1 MIVSYHGFCTKIDW
15 ADYGGLGDKNLY
27 LYYFCMI
34 SKIDDKGKSHVV
46 ITVRISIHSS
56 IRSVSL
62 GELITF
68 DSKNDLYFEMISA
81 DKKNNLVESA
91 TNNNS
96 YDVLFEVKRSESES
110 RLSKID
116 ILSTIENESYW

>member
-1 MIVSYHGFCTKIDW
+1 
-15 ADYGGLGDKNLY
+15 
-27 LYYFCMI
+27 MI

-96 YDVLFEVKRSESES
+96 YDVLFEVKRSELES